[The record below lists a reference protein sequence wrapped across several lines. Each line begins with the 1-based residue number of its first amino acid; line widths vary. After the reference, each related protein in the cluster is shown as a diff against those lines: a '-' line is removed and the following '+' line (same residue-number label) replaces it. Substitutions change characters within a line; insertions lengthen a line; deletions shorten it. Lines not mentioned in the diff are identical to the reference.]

1 VCVDV
6 SVLLVAMQLFR
17 KLACQLD
24 GVRRAMLAVR
34 VGGGVKE
41 RIGETHRGA
50 AKPFNL

>member
-24 GVRRAMLAVR
+24 GVRRAMLVVR
-34 VGGGVKE
+34 VGGGE
-41 RIGETHRGA
+41 GEDRRDASGRSKA
-50 AKPFNL
+50 L